1 MRCQNAHLFKYLL
14 QAHDPEPMDEE
25 QQRALPAGCLGAS
38 APAAIGQVRRSAAA
52 PQRGWKRDPP
62 GTHSGKA
69 WVSPSPCPKS
79 SMWMEMW
86 LLATNFQTLRH
97 LLKTHN
103 RPLTGRVQIE
113 PLLLIFPGW
122 CLGHWSVGPSGCP
135 GWRSFQRPEDH
146 VSVSP
151 ASTFLETGQRE
162 AHPLHLYV
170 YSQNIQRSGWVY
182 HFHSNVLMRQS
193 QYGRL
198 KLI

>member
-1 MRCQNAHLFKYLL
+1 MLVLSSGHNADSLSVSLGRCLPPPQHLGKL

-135 GWRSFQRPEDH
+135 GWRSFQRPEDQLAEWTFNEWVLKIF
-146 VSVSP
+146 VSQSP
-151 ASTFLETGQRE
+151 DGAKKKTAKGSVKR
-162 AHPLHLYV
+162 PK
-170 YSQNIQRSGWVY
+170 W
-182 HFHSNVLMRQS
+182 
-193 QYGRL
+193 
-198 KLI
+198 K